1 MQRIKRFLNKP
12 PEKKKNSEPKQQQK
26 DASRK
31 VNEIE
36 KKYDE
41 LVVEY
46 MMLHGQ
52 YMTLLDSYEE
62 QMLTRHNLLEQ
73 QQAQDERIIAKL
85 LREKSILKKTIKELD
100 MRVASQR
107 NSLVSKDDT
116 IKKLFQFAKVVS
128 ERQANQVNQSI
139 DSANSSY
146 NVLNVLKNLIFSLS

>member
-12 PEKKKNSEPKQQQK
+12 PEKKKESESRQQQHK

-31 VNEIE
+31 VDEIE

-85 LREKSILKKTIKELD
+85 LREKSILKKTVKELD

-107 NSLVSKDDT
+107 NSLTSKDET

-146 NVLNVLKNLIFSLS
+146 NVLNVLKN

>member
-12 PEKKKNSEPKQQQK
+12 PEKKKESESQRRQQQQQQQQQK
-26 DASRK
+26 GK
-31 VNEIE
+31 VDEIE

-85 LREKSILKKTIKELD
+85 LREKSLLKKTIKELD

-107 NSLVSKDDT
+107 NSLTSKDET

-128 ERQANQVNQSI
+128 ERHANQTI

-146 NVLNVLKNLIFSLS
+146 NVLNVLKI

>member
-12 PEKKKNSEPKQQQK
+12 PEKKKESEPRRQQQQQK
-26 DASRK
+26 GK
-31 VNEIE
+31 VDEIE

-85 LREKSILKKTIKELD
+85 LREKSLLKKTIKELD

-107 NSLVSKDDT
+107 NSLTSKDET

-128 ERQANQVNQSI
+128 ERHANQINQSI

-146 NVLNVLKNLIFSLS
+146 NLLNVLKNCL